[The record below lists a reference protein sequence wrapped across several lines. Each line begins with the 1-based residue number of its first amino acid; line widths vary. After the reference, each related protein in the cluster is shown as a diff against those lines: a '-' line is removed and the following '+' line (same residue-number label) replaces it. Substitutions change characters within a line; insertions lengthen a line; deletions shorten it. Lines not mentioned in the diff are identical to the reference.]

1 MMTKQKHLHDLTLI
15 MTVCNLAIIIF
26 YCLIRTVTTYRICSS
41 FGAYDFL
48 STVETMPQRPWV
60 IPLQALSLYLML
72 FLLSY
77 LKFRWDVR
85 SLWGRLCICMAE
97 LLLCIGVIACLDFY
111 YSGVALL
118 VLADLIYYIQ
128 RNRLRVFFMAVL
140 IILFAFAQF
149 EIVSLP
155 DHSVAFGSYLSYYAP
170 FVRSLFTSIESV
182 LVSGNILLFVL
193 YMILLFTGE
202 QAENDRIRKLNQ
214 QLNDANIQLKDYA
227 VELERM
233 TEIRERNRLAR
244 EIHDTLGHTLTGIIM
259 GADAALALFP
269 VAPEEAKK
277 RVQII
282 AQSAREGLTDVR
294 RSIKALCPDTLE
306 KRSLGQA
313 LEKLVADFRLT
324 TGVDIF
330 YEPLAQ
336 PLTFAPDE
344 EDAIYRI
351 IQESMTNAVRHGHAS
366 QIHLSLTWLDH
377 ILTIHI
383 QDNGLG
389 CVQLEEGFGL
399 RHMKERLRL
408 LGGTLSYGNG
418 GPEVRPGGNGFFVT
432 AKIPVREK
440 KEVCAND

>member
-1 MMTKQKHLHDLTLI
+1 MTKQKHLHDLTLI

-48 STVETMPQRPWV
+48 STVETMPQRPWL
-60 IPLQALSLYLML
+60 IPVQALSLYFLL

-77 LKFRWDVR
+77 LKFRWEISIPWVR
-85 SLWGRLCICMAE
+85 LLLCVAE
-97 LLLCIGVIACLDFY
+97 LLLCIGVIASLNFY

-128 RNRLRVFFMAVL
+128 HHRLRLLFMAIL
-140 IILFAFAQF
+140 IVLFAFAQF
-149 EIVSLP
+149 EIISLP
-155 DHSVAFGSYLSYYAP
+155 NHSVAFSSYLSYYSS
-170 FVRSLFTSIESV
+170 FVRSVFTGIESV
-182 LVSGNILLFVL
+182 LVSSNILLFVL

-202 QAENDRIRKLNQ
+202 QEEKDRVRKLNQ
-214 QLNDANIQLKDYA
+214 QLNHANRQLKHYA
-227 VELERM
+227 AELERM
-233 TEIRERNRLAR
+233 TELRERNRLAR

-259 GADAALALFP
+259 GADAALALFS

-294 RSIKALCPDTLE
+294 RSIKALRPDTLE
-306 KRSLGQA
+306 QHSLGQA

-324 TGVDIF
+324 TGVDIL
-330 YEPLAQ
+330 YEPLSQ

-366 QIHLSLTWLDH
+366 QIRLSLTWLNH
-377 ILTIHI
+377 VLTIHI

-399 RHMKERLRL
+399 RHMEERLRL
-408 LGGTLSYGNG
+408 LGGTLTYGNG
-418 GPEVRPGGNGFFVT
+418 SQKVGPGGSGFFVT

>member
-1 MMTKQKHLHDLTLI
+1 MRKEKHLHDLTLI
-15 MTVCNLAIIIF
+15 MTGCNLAVILF
-26 YCLIRTVTTYRICSS
+26 YCLIRTVTTYRICQS

-48 STVETMPQRPWV
+48 SAVETLPQRPWV
-60 IPLQALSLYLML
+60 IPIQALGLYLAL
-72 FLLSY
+72 SLLSY
-77 LKFRWDVR
+77 LKFRWKLR
-85 SLWGRLCICMAE
+85 SLWSRLCVCVAE
-97 LLLCIGVIACLDFY
+97 LLLCMGVIASLDFY

-128 RNRLRVFFMAVL
+128 RNRLRVVFMAILVL
-140 IILFAFAQF
+140 LFAFAQF

-155 DHSVAFGSYLSYYAP
+155 QHSVAFSAYLSYYTP
-170 FVRSLFTSIESV
+170 FVRSVFTGMESV

-202 QAENDRIRKLNQ
+202 QAEKDRIRRLNQ
-214 QLNDANIQLKDYA
+214 QLNHANSKLKAYA
-227 VELERM
+227 GELERM

-269 VAPEEAKK
+269 VAPEESKK

-294 RSIKALCPDTLE
+294 RSIKALRPDALE
-306 KRSLGQA
+306 QRSLGQA

-324 TGVDIF
+324 TGVEIF
-330 YEPLAQ
+330 YDPPTAPLA
-336 PLTFAPDE
+336 FASDE

-366 QIHLSLTWLDH
+366 KIHLSLTWQDH
-377 ILTIHI
+377 ALTIHV

-389 CVQLEEGFGL
+389 CVQPQEGFGL
-399 RHMKERLRL
+399 RHMQERLRL
-408 LGGTLSYGNG
+408 LGGTLAYGNNSG
-418 GPEVRPGGNGFFVT
+418 EEHGFFVT
-432 AKIPVREK
+432 ANIPVREK
-440 KEVCAND
+440 EGGLSP

>member
-1 MMTKQKHLHDLTLI
+1 M
-15 MTVCNLAIIIF
+15 
-26 YCLIRTVTTYRICSS
+26 
-41 FGAYDFL
+41 
-48 STVETMPQRPWV
+48 
-60 IPLQALSLYLML
+60 
-72 FLLSY
+72 
-77 LKFRWDVR
+77 
-85 SLWGRLCICMAE
+85 
-97 LLLCIGVIACLDFY
+97 
-111 YSGVALL
+111 
-118 VLADLIYYIQ
+118 
-128 RNRLRVFFMAVL
+128 
-140 IILFAFAQF
+140 
-149 EIVSLP
+149 
-155 DHSVAFGSYLSYYAP
+155 
-170 FVRSLFTSIESV
+170 
-182 LVSGNILLFVL
+182 
-193 YMILLFTGE
+193 
-202 QAENDRIRKLNQ
+202 
-214 QLNDANIQLKDYA
+214 
-227 VELERM
+227 
-233 TEIRERNRLAR
+233 
-244 EIHDTLGHTLTGIIM
+244 
-259 GADAALALFP
+259 
-269 VAPEEAKK
+269 
-277 RVQII
+277 
-282 AQSAREGLTDVR
+282 
-294 RSIKALCPDTLE
+294 E